1 MYVIPFT
8 TEAGVNYEVRI
19 GTGTRQTLIGAAQP
33 FVTEEDDN
41 DDMFFPVRLQTGYVR
56 IVDTAGIWKNLMPA
70 TAVSLPVELY
80 RGQMLMWRGFM
91 KPETYSGALLEM
103 PQERSFPIV
112 CQLSVLES
120 FNVESLPTNY
130 DVNIA
135 YILDYIFSKAGTF
148 DYLYFQGLDAI
159 DSWLLKRVSWLNFI
173 NTNADGQ
180 VSTKYNCLQLLEE
193 ICKFF
198 GWTCRT
204 SAGNVFFVAPTEQSM
219 QTSGFQMISMADLRA
234 LADDYTVQ
242 PEDISWSNESITD
255 FANDQNT
262 EEYIQGISKATV
274 TTEIDKIESIIEM
287 PFEKTAK
294 LFRNKQVII
303 QQGTGDNYQIYS
315 NYHPTSYEDD
325 NIIVDFESEHAYYP
339 QNGGSF
345 WAMEKYE
352 GDISLKHNF
361 NFRYSAYLACDNFVQ
376 DFSDYC
382 MHIRT
387 KHPYSFKQGMLT
399 INGEAIAHNWDSYVV
414 KLKIAIRIGGMY
426 WNGSSWV
433 NNVASFDIDTGPGS
447 TIPDNR
453 ELTGPYDAYT
463 GYGIPITTPMGGI
476 VEIYILGVY
485 IGGENQFCNL
495 TSLKIGFAL
504 KQSESTNSDRDS
516 NVYEMQN
523 SNKFANSRE
532 VDLILYTNDNN
543 AFGMNALMNAD
554 GSYANKLPYSD
565 SGGGGTMERPEK
577 RLAEMIA
584 AYYSTPREKLVV
596 NLLENVHDDFTPSY
610 MVLDHVNNV
619 NTYPIAIS
627 HDWAA
632 NIVTLTLMEI

>member
-8 TEAGVNYEVRI
+8 TEAEVNYEVRI

-56 IVDTAGIWKNLMPA
+56 IVDTAGIWKNLMPS
-70 TAVSLPVELY
+70 TAISMPVELW

-120 FNVESLPTNY
+120 FNVEPLATNY

-135 YILDYIFSKAGTF
+135 YIIDYIFSKAGTF
-148 DYLYFQGLDAI
+148 GYLYFQGIDAI

-204 SAGNVFFVAPTEQSM
+204 SADNIYFVAPTEQSM

-242 PEDISWSNESITD
+242 PDDISWSNESLGD
-255 FANDQNT
+255 FANDQNS
-262 EEYIQGISKATV
+262 EEYLQGITKAV
-274 TTEIDKIESIIEM
+274 VSAEIEKISSLFSV
-287 PFEKTAK
+287 PFEKIANS
-294 LFRNKQVII
+294 FRGASTTITTVGTTNYITVNRQVA
-303 QQGTGDNYQIYS
+303 T
-315 NYHPTSYEDD
+315 YED
-325 NIIVDFESEHAYYP
+325 NNVAIDFESPQAYYP
-339 QNGGSF
+339 VNGGHF
-345 WAMEKYE
+345 AADEKFD

-361 NFRYSAYLACDNFVQ
+361 NFRYSAYLNCNNFGQ
-376 DFSDYC
+376 DIADYC

-387 KHPYSFKQGMLT
+387 KNAYSFRPGMLT
-399 INGEAIAHNWDSYVV
+399 INAAVTANDYDSYVV
-414 KLKIAIRIGGMY
+414 KLKLAVRIGNSW
-426 WNGSSWV
+426 WNGSTWQSG
-433 NNVASFDIDTGPGS
+433 VASFDVETDGS
-447 TIPDNR
+447 NIPDNR
-453 ELTGPYDAYT
+453 VLQGPYDAYT
-463 GYGIPITTPMGGI
+463 GFGIPITTPMGGI
-476 VEIYILGVY
+476 VEVYIFGVY
-485 IGGENQFCNL
+485 IGGQAPWYCHM
-495 TSLKIGFAL
+495 TSFNVGFAL
-504 KQSESTNSDRDS
+504 LQSESTNSDRDS
-516 NVYEMQN
+516 NVYEKQN

-532 VDLILYTNDNN
+532 VDLILYTNNNN

-565 SGGGGTMERPEK
+565 YGGGGTMERPEK

-584 AYYSTPREKLVV
+584 AYYSSTREKLVV
-596 NLLENVHDDFTPSY
+596 NLLENDHDDFTPSY
-610 MVLDHVNNV
+610 MVHDNVNNV